1 VSSSN
6 VGTTKFAVNVEYE
19 EVDFSKTRLRQ
30 RQRRK
35 ASIEFNVRDGETTV
49 TYPANE
55 KVRNIVEG
63 LIDRAKAQKKEE
75 IAIEEVDLSWIS
87 SYELRTKFFQELIK
101 RVPGFKLEDVT
112 HVQVD
117 FGEALPD
124 DADLLEDAENEKKAA
139 EEEIAGVVKDIAL
152 HGTAIHLSEEYKRLK
167 EKGFYLT
174 SVQWSGRRTD
184 SPHHIVH
191 FDAGFDDPAAGVGY
205 RYGVR
210 TWRVPL
216 ESGMYAKSWT
226 TIPADEK
233 VRLSGLLQRASMAV
247 YQDIRQEFNKA
258 KSSSDGEPL

>member
-87 SYELRTKFFQELIK
+87 SYE
-101 RVPGFKLEDVT
+101 
-112 HVQVD
+112 
-117 FGEALPD
+117 
-124 DADLLEDAENEKKAA
+124 
-139 EEEIAGVVKDIAL
+139 
-152 HGTAIHLSEEYKRLK
+152 
-167 EKGFYLT
+167 
-174 SVQWSGRRTD
+174 
-184 SPHHIVH
+184 
-191 FDAGFDDPAAGVGY
+191 
-205 RYGVR
+205 
-210 TWRVPL
+210 
-216 ESGMYAKSWT
+216 
-226 TIPADEK
+226 
-233 VRLSGLLQRASMAV
+233 
-247 YQDIRQEFNKA
+247 
-258 KSSSDGEPL
+258 